1 MIKKSVL
8 KLLNEQ
14 INKEFYAAYL
24 YLGMSAKCTDMNRD
38 GYASWLRIQAEEE
51 IEHAMKIY
59 DYITDQSESVELTP
73 IAKPDIKGKT
83 LLDFFN
89 QAYEHEQLVTAS
101 INAIMDAAVKEKDY
115 ASQVFLQWFVTEQ
128 IEEEN
133 QTSNIRDDLALA
145 KSDTAA
151 ILAIEKRLAKRKEG
165 DD

>member
-1 MIKKSVL
+1 MIKKTVL

-73 IAKPDIKGKT
+73 IAKPDVKGKT

-101 INAIMDAAVKEKDY
+101 INNIMDAAVKEKDY

-151 ILAIEKRLAKRKEG
+151 ILAIEKRLAERKEG